1 MNARTISHPVR
12 PGSRIRFRFWAPFVA
27 VLIFASASTLPVVSA
42 TAETPTAQVTSSSPS
57 ASAATAAGHRMFAYY
72 YLWWSTR
79 HWHQTLG
86 RNFPY
91 RASPLPLPASLDAA
105 CNTRS
110 RFPGNRLTDVP
121 AALWSQDDAAVIERD
136 VRQALGAGLAGFA
149 VNWAGSG
156 SSSQTVNSTPY
167 SRRLDVLVRVVNK
180 VRGEGHKFSLWIS
193 YKSSAR
199 RLGTTAMV
207 NDLAYLHRA
216 YGKSPAF
223 DRTNGKRPTLIMMG
237 SRKYGTSTLATVSRS
252 ARSHFYLVGD
262 EDRQSWTRARAAHLD
277 ANQYYWSS
285 QDPVKNP
292 QSFDQLAALAKE
304 VRGSG
309 SNPDGSRKK
318 WFAPLAPG
326 YNKRIAGGKVCVP
339 RAAGRTMK
347 ALYAGN
353 SRTAPDA
360 WVVISWNE
368 ITEGTH
374 LVPLQRY
381 KRQSLDTMRAIVN
394 AS

>member
-1 MNARTISHPVR
+1 MNARTISQPVR
-12 PGSRIRFRFWAPFVA
+12 PASRIRFRFWAPFVA
-27 VLIFASASTLPVVSA
+27 LLIFASASTFPVVSA
-42 TAETPTAQVTSSSPS
+42 TAETPTAQVTSSSRS

-156 SSSQTVNSTPY
+156 TRSQTVNSTPY

-180 VRGEGHKFSLWIS
+180 VRGEGHRFSLWIS

-237 SRKYGTSTLATVSRS
+237 SRKYGTQHAGDREPQCPLTLLPGRGRGPAVVDEGSSGAPRCQPVLLVVAGPIQEPTILRPTRRIGQRGERLRLEPRRQPQKVVRPSG
-252 ARSHFYLVGD
+252 ARLQQA
-262 EDRQSWTRARAAHLD
+262 DRRRKGAACPEL
-277 ANQYYWSS
+277 
-285 QDPVKNP
+285 
-292 QSFDQLAALAKE
+292 
-304 VRGSG
+304 R
-309 SNPDGSRKK
+309 DGR
-318 WFAPLAPG
+318 
-326 YNKRIAGGKVCVP
+326 
-339 RAAGRTMK
+339 
-347 ALYAGN
+347 
-353 SRTAPDA
+353 
-360 WVVISWNE
+360 
-368 ITEGTH
+368 
-374 LVPLQRY
+374 
-381 KRQSLDTMRAIVN
+381 
-394 AS
+394 